1 MADRQAV
8 QQNLNGL
15 LSKLDDPD
23 PDMRY
28 MSLNDLLGILNSP
41 TSAYLAHDQFS
52 SSRLADG
59 LLNALDD
66 QHGDVQNQALK
77 CLGPL
82 VNRLPSESLT
92 TILEKLS
99 NLTASQTIDTSVPNT
114 ALRVIVTALPRSQA
128 GQPPTPDV
136 SMAYSSVSKIL
147 IPRLT
152 GPTPSQSGRRGS
164 VIKGMLEKDTSKGF
178 SSDAIDVLIQVVTC
192 FGPLLKEAELTALQK
207 SVIYTTGAG
216 KGKQCYCGK
225 TKAHCRSP
233 DCQIDYGHCDAHMTP
248 DGPPTSGIPRPKIG
262 KVQYG
267 PKAVRSCVGA
277 GNVALTFDD
286 GPNKYTEDLL
296 DLLDKYDAKVTFFIT
311 GNNNAKGPIDTPGM
325 PWASMIERM
334 YQSGHQIASHT
345 WSHQDLSK
353 ITPEQRRIQILWNEV
368 ALRNILGGFPTY
380 MRPPYSSCT
389 EESGCLKDIGNLGY
403 HVILYDI
410 DTEDYRHDSPNA
422 IQGSKDIF
430 DKNLARGKASDKS
443 WLVIA
448 HDVHK
453 QTVYNLTE
461 HMLKKASKDGY
472 NVVTV
477 GECLGDPEENWYRMD
492 ESSELTILR
501 KTKPLATAKHAISR
515 DGRCGGNVTC
525 LGSKFGT
532 CCGKNGYCGTS
543 PKHCG
548 FGCQPNAGHCQKARH
563 TSTVHRH
570 GPEKRPASSDASS
583 LLQPGLNVADLLL
596 IAAIAGLVGV
606 PWPLVLVLLS
616 RW

>member
-1 MADRQAV
+1 MHFSPLTIIASAIACSATYVTLQPS
-8 QQNLNGL
+8 
-15 LSKLDDPD
+15 SKLEG
-23 PDMRY
+23 
-28 MSLNDLLGILNSP
+28 NDLIPGLDRNHTSP
-41 TSAYLAHDQFS
+41 ALAERNF
-52 SSRLADG
+52 LARCG
-59 LLNALDD
+59 QGFGKCSDD
-66 QHGDVQNQALK
+66 A
-77 CLGPL
+77 CC
-82 VNRLPSESLT
+82 S
-92 TILEKLS
+92 
-99 NLTASQTIDTSVPNT
+99 TA
-114 ALRVIVTALPRSQA
+114 
-128 GQPPTPDV
+128 G
-136 SMAYSSVSKIL
+136 
-147 IPRLT
+147 
-152 GPTPSQSGRRGS
+152 
-164 VIKGMLEKDTSKGF
+164 
-178 SSDAIDVLIQVVTC
+178 
-192 FGPLLKEAELTALQK
+192 
-207 SVIYTTGAG
+207 
-216 KGKQCYCGK
+216 YCGK

-353 ITPEQRRIQILWNEV
+353 ITAEQRRIQILWNEV

-410 DTEDYRHDSPNA
+410 DTEDYRHDSPNT

-501 KTKPLATAKHAISR
+501 KTKPLATAKYAISR
-515 DGRCGGNVTC
+515 DGRCGGNFTC
-525 LGSKFGT
+525 LGSKFGA

-570 GPEKRPASSDASS
+570 GPEKRPATSNASS
-583 LLQPGLNVADLLL
+583 LLQPGLKVADLLL